1 MQLYPAMTMVPT
13 EHIITVDFIA
23 FILFSILNLF
33 PFFLG
38 IIITIII
45 NPVTTG
51 VKVHIKVNGEN
62 N

>member
-13 EHIITVDFIA
+13 EHIITVGFMA
-23 FILFSILNLF
+23 FVLFSILNLF

-38 IIITIII
+38 LIIIIII
-45 NPVTTG
+45 SVTTG
-51 VKVHIKVNGEN
+51 VKVHIKPNGGN

>member
-1 MQLYPAMTMVPT
+1 MTMVPT

-23 FILFSILNLF
+23 FVLFSILNIF